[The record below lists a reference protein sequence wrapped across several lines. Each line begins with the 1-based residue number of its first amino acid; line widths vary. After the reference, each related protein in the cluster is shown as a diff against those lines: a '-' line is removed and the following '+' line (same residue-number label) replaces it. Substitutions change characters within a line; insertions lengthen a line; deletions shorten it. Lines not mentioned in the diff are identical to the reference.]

1 MIKEYLLKQL
11 EGRPYDGWIS
21 IQSVKA
27 MIEKAPS
34 WIPCKE
40 RMPEDGERVL
50 ASTLYGVIIAAHQPK
65 EWEDGEEYTWVEWE
79 QGCFSAYEDWEVK
92 AWMPLPKY
100 KGE

>member
-1 MIKEYLLKQL
+1 MVDKEYLLKQL
-11 EGRPYDGWIS
+11 EGRANDGWIS
-21 IQSVKA
+21 IQSVKT
-27 MIEKAPS
+27 MIENAPS

-50 ASTLYGVIIAAHQPK
+50 AYTDEVIIAARDIK
-65 EWEDGEEYTWVEWE
+65 EWTEDEYTWIEWE
-79 QGCFSAYEDWEVK
+79 TLGAYSAYDDSEVK